1 MKNTLFILL
10 LFILLVPAM
19 AQVTKTHSVYFN
31 TASYQP
37 DALAMRILDTVALY
51 CKKYDASVVSLNGYC
66 DSVGTTE
73 RNQILSENRAN
84 AVKAVFMQKGVD
96 VKSTQVAG
104 KNETLEFRGPDF
116 FRNRR
121 VDIVTS
127 RPEEKKLSILEE
139 KISQAQVGDL
149 IRLENISF
157 YNNTSRA
164 MPESLPVLEE
174 LYKIMLSQPSLVIA
188 IEGHICCISDDFTN
202 LSGERAYVVYDYL
215 VKKGIDAKRMSYK
228 GFGHTRPLN
237 EERTEAEKQM
247 NRRVEIRVVKK

>member
-10 LFILLVPAM
+10 LFILLSPAM
-19 AQVTKTHSVYFN
+19 AQETKTHSVYFS

-37 DALAMRILDTVALY
+37 DAAAMRVLDTVAAY
-51 CKKYDASVVSLNGYC
+51 CKKYKASIVSLSGYC

-73 RNQILSENRAN
+73 RNQVLSERRAN
-84 AVKAVFMQKGVD
+84 AVKSVFVQKGID
-96 VKSTQVAG
+96 VKSTLAAG
-104 KNETLEFRGPDF
+104 KNETLEFGGTDF

-157 YNNTSRA
+157 YNNSSRP
-164 MPESLPVLEE
+164 MPESMPVLEE
-174 LYKIMLSQPSLVIA
+174 LYNIMLSQPTLEIA
-188 IEGHICCISDDFTN
+188 IEGHICCISDDFSN
-202 LSGERAYVVYDYL
+202 LSGERAYVVYAYL
-215 VKKGIDAKRMSYK
+215 IKKGIEAKRMSFK

-237 EERTEAEKQM
+237 EEKTEAEKQE

>member
-1 MKNTLFILL
+1 MKKVIINLFVIIL
-10 LFILLVPAM
+10 FFPAM
-19 AQVTKTHSVYFN
+19 AQETKKHSVYFS

-37 DALAMRILDTVALY
+37 DAAAMRVLDSVASY
-51 CKKYDASVVSLNGYC
+51 CKKYNASIVSLSGYC

-73 RNQILSENRAN
+73 RNQVLSEKRAN
-84 AVKAVFMQKGVD
+84 AVKAVFIQKRID
-96 VKSTQVAG
+96 VKSTIVAG
-104 KNETLEFRGPDF
+104 KNETLEFGGTDF

-127 RPEEKKLSILEE
+127 RPEEKKLSFLEE
-139 KISQAQVGDL
+139 KINQAQVGDL

-174 LYKIMLSQPSLVIA
+174 LYNIMLSQPTLEIA
-188 IEGHICCISDDFTN
+188 IEGHICCISDDFSN
-202 LSGERAYVVYDYL
+202 LSGERAYVVYAYL
-215 VKKGIDAKRMSYK
+215 IKKGIEAKRMSFK

-237 EERTEAEKQM
+237 EEKTEAEKQE

>member
-1 MKNTLFILL
+1 MKSVIIFLSAIVAFTSL
-10 LFILLVPAM
+10 PA
-19 AQVTKTHSVYFN
+19 QETKTHSVYFS

-37 DALAMRILDTVALY
+37 DAAAMRILDSVSSY
-51 CKKYDASVVSLNGYC
+51 CKKHNASIVSLSGYC

-84 AVKAVFMQKGVD
+84 EVKSVFMRKGID
-96 VKSTQVAG
+96 VKNTLVAG
-104 KNETLEFRGPDF
+104 KNETLEFGGTEF

-127 RPEEKKLSILEE
+127 KPEEKKVSALEE
-139 KISQAQVGDL
+139 KIIQAQVGDL
-149 IRLENISF
+149 IRLDNISF
-157 YNNTSRA
+157 YNNTSRP

-174 LYKIMLSQPSLVIA
+174 LYNIMLSQPTLVIA
-188 IEGHICCISDDFTN
+188 IEGHICCISDDFSN

-215 VKKGIDAKRMSYK
+215 VKKGIEAKRMSFQ

-237 EERTEAEKQM
+237 EEKTEAERQM

>member
-1 MKNTLFILL
+1 MKIILYLL
-10 LFILLVPAM
+10 LAFIQFSQAF
-19 AQVTKTHSVYFN
+19 AQETKTHSVYFS

-37 DALAMRILDTVALY
+37 DAAAMRVLDSVASY
-51 CKKYDASVVSLNGYC
+51 CKKYNASIVSLSGYC

-84 AVKAVFMQKGVD
+84 AVKSVFMRKGID
-96 VKSTQVAG
+96 VKNSLVAG
-104 KNETLEFRGPDF
+104 KNETLEFGGTEF

-127 RPEEKKLSILEE
+127 KPEEKKVSALEE
-139 KISQAQVGDL
+139 KIIQAQVGDL

-157 YNNTSRA
+157 YNNTSRP
-164 MPESLPVLEE
+164 MPESMPVLEE
-174 LYKIMLSQPSLVIA
+174 LYNIMLSQPTLVIA
-188 IEGHICCISDDFTN
+188 IEGHICCISDDFSN

-215 VKKGIDAKRMSYK
+215 VKKGIEAKRMSFQ

-237 EERTEAEKQM
+237 EEKTEAERQM

>member
-10 LFILLVPAM
+10 LFILLSPAM
-19 AQVTKTHSVYFN
+19 AQETKTHSIYFS
-31 TASYQP
+31 TASFQP
-37 DALAMRILDTVALY
+37 DAVAMRILDTVAAY
-51 CKKYDASVVSLNGYC
+51 CKKYNASVVSLSGYC

-73 RNQILSENRAN
+73 RNQVLSERRAN
-84 AVKAVFMQKGVD
+84 AVKVIFIQKGID
-96 VKSTQVAG
+96 VKSALVAG
-104 KNETLEFRGPDF
+104 KNETLEFGGADF

-127 RPEEKKLSILEE
+127 RPEEKKLSVLEE

-174 LYKIMLSQPSLVIA
+174 LYNIMLSQPTLVIA
-188 IEGHICCISDDFTN
+188 IEGHICCISDDFSN

-215 VKKGIDAKRMSYK
+215 VKKGIDAKRMSFQ

-237 EERTEAEKQM
+237 EEKNEAEKQM